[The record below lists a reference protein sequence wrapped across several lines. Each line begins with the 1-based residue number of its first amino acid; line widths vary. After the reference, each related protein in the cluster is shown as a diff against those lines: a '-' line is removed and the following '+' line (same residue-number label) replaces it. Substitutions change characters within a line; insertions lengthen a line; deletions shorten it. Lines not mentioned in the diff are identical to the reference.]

1 MDDIKLIKV
10 TSLGEY
16 VTEVSKL
23 NAAEED
29 SAWFRGHSSATH
41 LLVPSVLRDIVPYMN
56 QYFEKLRG
64 TEYLM
69 ASGYSLTGINPE
81 RMLADFKRK
90 ALPFLDYAPKN
101 DFEWLFLMQHH
112 GVPTRLLD
120 WTTNALVALYFAVT
134 SVPSLKAPDLED
146 LPKETGSLNE
156 LDENSVAVIAMNPN
170 KVNQTIHGDEIDEV
184 VDVASDF
191 DYWRPYSA
199 PMSLRPTDYDTNFP
213 ICISAPQISP
223 RIRAQSGLFTIHG
236 RDVRGLDHFTVI
248 RPLLTKILI
257 PYEHARVIRKEL
269 RQFGITESFIYPSL
283 ESVSRDVL
291 ADEILRHSWDEKRY
305 HRELDS
311 EESIKAASKTV
322 VKRKVRKAA
331 KK

>member
-29 SAWFRGHSSATH
+29 SAWFRGHSSATYR
-41 LLVPSVLRDIVPYMN
+41 LVPGVFRNIVPYMN

-64 TEYLM
+64 TEHLT

-90 ALPFLDYAPKN
+90 ALPFLGYVPKN

-134 SVPSLKAPDLED
+134 SVPSHDEPDLED
-146 LPKETGSLNE
+146 FSEAGE
-156 LDENSVAVIAMNPN
+156 LDERDKNSVAVFAMNPK
-170 KVNQTIHGDEIDEV
+170 KVNQAIHGDNIAEV

-191 DYWRPYSA
+191 DYWRPYSD
-199 PMSLRPTDYDTNFP
+199 PINQQPTKYDTTFP

-236 RDVRGLDHFTVI
+236 RDVNGLDYFTVI

-257 PYEHARVIRKEL
+257 PYEHAREIRKEL

-283 ESVSRDVL
+283 ESVSRDVF
-291 ADEILRHSWDEKRY
+291 ADEILRHSWDRKKY
-305 HRELDS
+305 HRELDG
-311 EESIKAASKTV
+311 EDAVKAASKKVAKRKAKRV
-322 VKRKVRKAA
+322 VKK
-331 KK
+331 